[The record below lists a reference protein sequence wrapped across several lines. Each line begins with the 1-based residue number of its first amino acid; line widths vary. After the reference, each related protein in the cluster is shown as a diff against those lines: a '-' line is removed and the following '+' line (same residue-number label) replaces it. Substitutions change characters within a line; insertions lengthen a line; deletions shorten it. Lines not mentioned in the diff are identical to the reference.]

1 MADNI
6 PKELLK
12 NGDIFNFYEAI
23 ETYGFDFDS
32 FAENN
37 FEKFI
42 ETTFLNDFMIFR
54 KGYLLRDF
62 LQVRF
67 YAHKFKGIF
76 LLMIS
81 KDISDNC
88 ETMQMTIQKGDIN
101 VEKLYIN
108 IVSLMLQFLQEF
120 QLFAKQ
126 IQKPIDQSLLDK
138 FYDVNQICDELEDY
152 SVKHMLLKQAIDI
165 TDLTIDNNT
174 KQRTI
179 CCGTGDKNCS
189 IF

>member
-6 PKELLK
+6 SKDLLK
-12 NGDIFNFYEAI
+12 NGDIYNFDEAI
-23 ETYGFDFDS
+23 ETYGFDFES

-42 ETTFLNDFMIFR
+42 ETTFLNDFIIFR
-54 KGYLLRDF
+54 KSYLIRDF

-76 LLMIS
+76 LLMMSKEIS
-81 KDISDNC
+81 ENC
-88 ETMQMTIQKGDIN
+88 ESIQMTIQKGDIN

-120 QLFAKQ
+120 QQFAKQ
-126 IQKPIDQSLLDK
+126 IQKPIDQNLLDK
-138 FYDVNQICDELEDY
+138 FYDINQICDELEDF
-152 SVKHMLLKQAIDI
+152 SVKNMLLRKAIDI
-165 TDLTIDNNT
+165 TDLTIDHKT
-174 KQRTI
+174 KERSI
-179 CCGTGDKNCS
+179 CCGTGDKGC
-189 IF
+189 III